1 MGNQFLLRTAC
12 RLQPPPYQTL
22 SLPSTPSY
30 TLNHVP
36 LEDLTKHTAYL
47 NMVLVHGSHSKI
59 YMWGLLDYE
68 LMIALDLM

>member
-36 LEDLTKHTAYL
+36 LEDLTKYTAYL
-47 NMVLVHGSHSKI
+47 NMALVHGSHNEI
-59 YMWGLLDYE
+59 YMWVLQDNE
-68 LMIALDLM
+68 LTIALDLM